1 MQVLRQAALSISY
14 RAETEILLRSMPEP
28 LVERTSAACK
38 PLCLLSFVLLSLRER
53 VCGLWASG
61 AEILLSC
68 LLYCGAVPENFC
80 AVDGGHNRR
89 ILYQILS
96 LLSLFRGAE
105 PLIDTAFQSKMSS
118 TSMKG
123 VVCMTDKEKKR
134 MCFLRSEGFGY
145 GTIAK
150 KLGISEN
157 TVKSFCMRNGL
168 TGVASKPVITAC
180 RYCGKELTQEE
191 GRPIRA
197 RKFCSEECR
206 RAWWKAHPEL
216 LCNKVSDIRICNY
229 CGKKF
234 KVYAGNRGRKYCCH
248 HCYIMARFGDKPR
261 KWEVLERGK
270 KD

>member
-1 MQVLRQAALSISY
+1 MGIGGRNTALMP
-14 RAETEILLRSMPEP
+14 AILLRGS
-28 LVERTSAACK
+28 RK
-38 PLCLLSFVLLSLRER
+38 LLRSRWR
-53 VCGLWASG
+53 
-61 AEILLSC
+61 
-68 LLYCGAVPENFC
+68 
-80 AVDGGHNRR
+80 HNRR
-89 ILYQILS
+89 ISYQILS

-157 TVKSFCMRNGL
+157 TVKSFCLRNGL

-216 LCNKVSDIRICNY
+216 LCNKVFDIRICNY

-234 KVYAGNRGRKYCCH
+234 KVYAGNRERKYCCH

>member
-1 MQVLRQAALSISY
+1 MGIGGRNTALMPAILRRGS
-14 RAETEILLRSMPEP
+14 RKLLRS
-28 LVERTSAACK
+28 RW
-38 PLCLLSFVLLSLRER
+38 R
-53 VCGLWASG
+53 
-61 AEILLSC
+61 
-68 LLYCGAVPENFC
+68 
-80 AVDGGHNRR
+80 HNRR
-89 ILYQILS
+89 ISYQILS

-123 VVCMTDKEKKR
+123 VVCMTDNEKKR

-157 TVKSFCMRNGL
+157 TVKSFCLRNGL

-197 RKFCSEECR
+197 RKFCSEACR
-206 RAWWKAHPEL
+206 RAWWKVHPEL
-216 LCNKVSDIRICNY
+216 INKKAFYAATCAY
-229 CGKKF
+229 CGKEF
-234 KVYAGNRGRKYCCH
+234 QSYGNRNRKYCSH